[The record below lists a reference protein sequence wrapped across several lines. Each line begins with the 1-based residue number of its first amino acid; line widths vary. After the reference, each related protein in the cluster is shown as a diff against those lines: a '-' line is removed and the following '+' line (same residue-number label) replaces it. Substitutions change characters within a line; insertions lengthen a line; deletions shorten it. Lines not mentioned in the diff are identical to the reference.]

1 MNQSDVIGGPE
12 EGFELTPE
20 VTDELKPEGESS
32 RDKEAMS
39 WDENDVAG
47 FVSEAWN
54 KNWHFYFFRNQLIL
68 CFKWWNFKI

>member
-20 VTDELKPEGESS
+20 VKDELKPEGESS

-39 WDENDVAG
+39 
-47 FVSEAWN
+47 
-54 KNWHFYFFRNQLIL
+54 
-68 CFKWWNFKI
+68 